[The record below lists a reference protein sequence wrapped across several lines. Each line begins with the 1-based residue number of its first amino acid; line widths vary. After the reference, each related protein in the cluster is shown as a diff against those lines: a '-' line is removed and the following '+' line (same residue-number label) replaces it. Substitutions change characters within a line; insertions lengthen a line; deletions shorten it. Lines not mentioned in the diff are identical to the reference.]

1 MAPNYL
7 VKTSTDHLS
16 SAEEE
21 AIRNMLGWHKE
32 IGPRLLAS
40 DTSHLKWIQLIS
52 AGADYMDFDK
62 LREKAF
68 CCLMVAESIVFLS
81 QNMFLGVLLAHTAD
95 CKKVSNNKCNTHGI
109 KQPLPINNFLG
120 KNVNR
125 RHRANRTTIS

>member
-1 MAPNYL
+1 MNQLIIYLNEVFNEEQLEQVKAVAPNYL

-21 AIRNMLGWHKE
+21 AIEIMLGWHKE

-81 QNMFLGVLLAHTAD
+81 QNMF
-95 CKKVSNNKCNTHGI
+95 
-109 KQPLPINNFLG
+109 
-120 KNVNR
+120 
-125 RHRANRTTIS
+125 